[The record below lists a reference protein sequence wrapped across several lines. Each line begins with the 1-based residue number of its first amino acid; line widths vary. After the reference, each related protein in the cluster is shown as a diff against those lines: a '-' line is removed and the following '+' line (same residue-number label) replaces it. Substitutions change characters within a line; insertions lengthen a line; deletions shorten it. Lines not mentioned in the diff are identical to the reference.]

1 MEPPATRPVATPN
14 VVPSN
19 LEVDYDKNITRLYQA
34 ITSCDWDE
42 ALSAIKRN
50 PEEARTWVVR
60 YSDEEVDDDDETQ
73 IMWRF
78 LPIHSACARQPPA
91 SVIQALLHAY
101 PDSAKCIDDQGMY
114 ALHYACGN
122 HASREVIRLLLM
134 SFPDAAKIDDPQGM
148 LPIHYLACWGPSSVS
163 VIDMVLVA
171 NRDVASAHDHEGQTP
186 IDLALDGQYPERNA
200 VVAALKRWLDNTV
213 SGKSDHSNPTSSKED
228 ISRGG
233 SSLNSTIKTNSLR
246 EEKKESETS
255 PYSPIREKLESVPD
269 VATPRTVG
277 RLQYE
282 IQSLKSDQ
290 EKLETSWE
298 QRLVSQKDQFGDQMH
313 DLSQRLKDLEIE
325 QNESCRQIAMLQQDL
340 QDRDKEVLETKED
353 LEETRTQL
361 STAEEERD
369 ALRETLADL
378 TEQHDKF
385 KKRSEMMGDRLGS
398 LNASLFSMMD
408 QQTVVLDA
416 MKAREAQLSA
426 LSNLRRNKMKEL
438 VAMEEEDP
446 EEETDLRSCLLK
458 QTKEMEAITAVIAA
472 VRQK

>member
-60 YSDEEVDDDDETQ
+60 YSDEEIDDDDEAQ

-114 ALHYACGN
+114 ALHYASGN

-134 SFPDAAKIDDPQGM
+134 SFPDAAKIADPQGM

-171 NRDVASAHDHEGQTP
+171 NRDVASAQDHEGQTP

-200 VVAALKRWLDNTV
+200 VVAALKRWLDNTG
-213 SGKSDHSNPTSSKED
+213 SAKSDHNNPAGD

-233 SSLNSTIKTNSLR
+233 SNLNSKINTNSIR
-246 EEKKESETS
+246 EEKKESDTS
-255 PYSPIREKLESVPD
+255 PYSPASEQLESTPD
-269 VATPRTVG
+269 ATTPRTVG
-277 RLQYE
+277 RLKYE

-290 EKLETSWE
+290 KKLDNSWE
-298 QRLVSQKDQFGDQMH
+298 QRLVSQKDQFGDQMY
-313 DLSQRLKDLEIE
+313 DLASRLKDLEME
-325 QNESCRQIAMLQQDL
+325 QNESGRQIAMLQQDL
-340 QDRDKEVLETKED
+340 QDRDKEVLETKGN
-353 LEETRTQL
+353 LEETRTEL

-369 ALRETLADL
+369 TLRESLADL
-378 TEQHDKF
+378 THQHDKF

-408 QQTVVLDA
+408 EQTVVLDA

-438 VAMEEEDP
+438 LAMEVEEP
-446 EEETDLRSCLLK
+446 EEETDLKSCLLK

>member
-1 MEPPATRPVATPN
+1 MEPPATRPVATPH

-60 YSDEEVDDDDETQ
+60 YSDEENDDDDEAQ

-134 SFPDAAKIDDPQGM
+134 SFPDAAKIADPQGM

-171 NRDVASAHDHEGQTP
+171 NRDVASAQDHEGQTP

-200 VVAALKRWLDNTV
+200 VVAALKRWLDNT
-213 SGKSDHSNPTSSKED
+213 SAGKSDQSNPTSSKGD
-228 ISRGG
+228 GLD
-233 SSLNSTIKTNSLR
+233 LNSKVNTNSLR
-246 EEKKESETS
+246 EEKKEPETDLSS
-255 PYSPIREKLESVPD
+255 PTSDQFESTPD
-269 VATPRTVG
+269 DTTPRTVG
-277 RLQYE
+277 RLKYE

-290 EKLETSWE
+290 KKLETNWE
-298 QRLVSQKDQFGDQMH
+298 QRLVCQKDQFGGQMY
-313 DLSQRLKDLEIE
+313 DLAQRLKDLEIE
-325 QNESCRQIAMLQQDL
+325 QNESGRQIAMLQQDL
-340 QDRDKEVLETKED
+340 QDRDKEVLETKEE
-353 LEETRTQL
+353 LLETRTQL
-361 STAEEERD
+361 STVEEERD

-378 TEQHDKF
+378 TAQHDKF

-408 QQTVVLDA
+408 EQTVVLDA

-438 VAMEEEDP
+438 VAMEEEEP
-446 EEETDLRSCLLK
+446 EEETDLKSCLLK

>member
-1 MEPPATRPVATPN
+1 
-14 VVPSN
+14 
-19 LEVDYDKNITRLYQA
+19 
-34 ITSCDWDE
+34 
-42 ALSAIKRN
+42 
-50 PEEARTWVVR
+50 
-60 YSDEEVDDDDETQ
+60 
-73 IMWRF
+73 
-78 LPIHSACARQPPA
+78 
-91 SVIQALLHAY
+91 
-101 PDSAKCIDDQGMY
+101 
-114 ALHYACGN
+114 
-122 HASREVIRLLLM
+122 
-134 SFPDAAKIDDPQGM
+134 
-148 LPIHYLACWGPSSVS
+148 
-163 VIDMVLVA
+163 
-171 NRDVASAHDHEGQTP
+171 
-186 IDLALDGQYPERNA
+186 
-200 VVAALKRWLDNTV
+200 
-213 SGKSDHSNPTSSKED
+213 
-228 ISRGG
+228 
-233 SSLNSTIKTNSLR
+233 LNSTIKTNSLR

-313 DLSQRLKDLEIE
+313 DLAHRLKSLEIE
-325 QNESCRQIAMLQQDL
+325 QNESGRHIAILQQDL

-361 STAEEERD
+361 STVEEERD

-385 KKRSEMMGDRLGS
+385 KRRSEMMGDRLGS

-408 QQTVVLDA
+408 QQNVVLDA

-438 VAMEEEDP
+438 VSMEEEEP
-446 EEETDLRSCLLK
+446 EEESDLKSCLLK

>member
-1 MEPPATRPVATPN
+1 MEPPATRSVATPDI
-14 VVPSN
+14 VPSN

-42 ALSAIKRN
+42 ALNAIKRN

-60 YSDEEVDDDDETQ
+60 YSDEEVDDDDEAH

-134 SFPDAAKIDDPQGM
+134 SFPDAAKIADPQGM

-171 NRDVASAHDHEGQTP
+171 NRDVASAQDHEGQTP

-200 VVAALKRWLDNTV
+200 VVAALKRWLDNTG
-213 SGKSDHSNPTSSKED
+213 SGKSDHSNPTS
-228 ISRGG
+228 
-233 SSLNSTIKTNSLR
+233 LNSKININALR
-246 EEKKESETS
+246 EEKKEPETD
-255 PYSPIREKLESVPD
+255 PYSPLQEQLESTPD
-269 VATPRTVG
+269 VTTPRTVG
-277 RLQYE
+277 RLKYE

-290 EKLETSWE
+290 KKLENNWE
-298 QRLVSQKDQFGDQMH
+298 QRLVYQKDQFGDQMH
-313 DLSQRLKDLEIE
+313 DLAHRLKGLEIE
-325 QNESCRQIAMLQQDL
+325 QNESGRHIAILQQDL

-361 STAEEERD
+361 STVEEERD

-385 KKRSEMMGDRLGS
+385 KRRSEMMGDRLGS

-408 QQTVVLDA
+408 QQNVVLDA

-438 VAMEEEDP
+438 VSMEEEEP
-446 EEETDLRSCLLK
+446 EEESDLKSCLLK